1 MAKLKLDKMEELT
14 ADAYP
19 LPDHNAPFPEPD
31 AIGPDNPPWG
41 VATAI
46 GVWVISIILIVILPN
61 LFLLPYLVQQNLDLS
76 NEQIVR
82 EFADTDRVAVLL
94 RISAIIPAH
103 LLTLLLGWMV
113 VTRLRKYSFRQTLGW
128 TDGGVRWWHY
138 LIILGGF
145 YITVAT
151 VGYFLPEQNNEM
163 IRLLQS
169 SHAAVYVIAFLA
181 TFSAPLVEEVV
192 YRGILF
198 SALQRSAGVV
208 WAILIVTM
216 LFAGVHFFQYW
227 GSPGTI
233 FLICFLSL
241 GLTILRYRTKSLLPC
256 IILHTLINGLQSVVL
271 VLGTL
276 VPEQPPAAMVQF
288 IK

>member
-1 MAKLKLDKMEELT
+1 MEELT
-14 ADAYP
+14 ANEYPVPNYNNP
-19 LPDHNAPFPEPD
+19 LPETEP
-31 AIGPDNPPWG
+31 IGPDNPPWN
-41 VATAI
+41 VLTAI
-46 GVWVISIILIVILPN
+46 AVWVISIILIVIMPN
-61 LFLLPYLVQQNLDLS
+61 LFLLPYLYQQSLDLS
-76 NEQIVR
+76 NEQLLR
-82 EFADTDRVAVLL
+82 EFVDTDRIAIVL
-94 RISAIIPAH
+94 RIAAIIPAH
-103 LLTLLLGWMV
+103 ILTLLLGWMV

-128 TDGGVRWWHY
+128 TSGGIRWWHY

-145 YITVAT
+145 YVTVAS
-151 VGYFLPEQNNEM
+151 VGYFLPEQDNEM

-169 SHAAVYVIAFLA
+169 SRTAVYVIAFLA

-198 SALQRSAGVV
+198 PALQRGAGSV
-208 WAILIVTM
+208 WAILIVTL

-233 FLICFLSL
+233 FLITFLSL
-241 GLTILRYRTKSLLPC
+241 GLTFLRYKTKSLLPC
-256 IILHTLINGLQSVVL
+256 IILHTLINGLQSLFL

-276 VPEQPPAAMVQF
+276 IPDQPPAALVHF

>member
-1 MAKLKLDKMEELT
+1 MQEIT
-14 ADAYP
+14 ATEYP
-19 LPDHNAPFPEPD
+19 VPDHNNPLPEPD
-31 AIGPDNPPWG
+31 PIGPENPPWG
-41 VATAI
+41 VLTAL

-61 LFLLPYLVQQNLDLS
+61 VFLLPYLYQQSLDLS
-76 NEQIVR
+76 NEQLLR
-82 EFADTDRVAVLL
+82 EFVDTDRIAIVL
-94 RISAIIPAH
+94 RIAAIIPAH
-103 LLTLLLGWMV
+103 ILTLLLGWMV

-128 TDGGVRWWHY
+128 TSGGMRWWHY

-145 YITVAT
+145 YVTVAT
-151 VGYFLPEQNNEM
+151 VGYFLPEQDNEM
-163 IRLLQS
+163 IRLLRS
-169 SHAAVYVIAFLA
+169 SRTAVYIIAFLA

-198 SALQRSAGVV
+198 SALQKRAGAV
-208 WAILIVTM
+208 WAILTVTL

-233 FLICFLSL
+233 FLITFLSL
-241 GLTILRYRTKSLLPC
+241 GLTILRYKTKSLLPC
-256 IILHTLINGLQSVVL
+256 IILHTLINGLQSILL

-276 VPEQPPAAMVQF
+276 APNDPPASLVHF

>member
-1 MAKLKLDKMEELT
+1 
-14 ADAYP
+14 
-19 LPDHNAPFPEPD
+19 
-31 AIGPDNPPWG
+31 
-41 VATAI
+41 
-46 GVWVISIILIVILPN
+46 
-61 LFLLPYLVQQNLDLS
+61 
-76 NEQIVR
+76 
-82 EFADTDRVAVLL
+82 
-94 RISAIIPAH
+94 
-103 LLTLLLGWMV
+103 
-113 VTRLRKYSFRQTLGW
+113 
-128 TDGGVRWWHY
+128 
-138 LIILGGF
+138 
-145 YITVAT
+145 
-151 VGYFLPEQNNEM
+151 M

-169 SHAAVYVIAFLA
+169 SHAAVYVIALMA

-198 SALQRSAGVV
+198 SALQKSAGVV

-256 IILHTLINGLQSVVL
+256 IILHTLINGLQSVAL

-276 VPEQPPAAMVQF
+276 APDQPPAAMVHF